1 MNTIK
6 WGIIGC
12 GDVTEV
18 KSGPGFQ
25 KAEGSELVAVMR
37 RNGKLAEDYAQR
49 HGVPK
54 WYDSAEALIHDAN
67 VNAVYVATPPSSHKQ
82 YVLQVAEAGK
92 PVYVEKPMALNFSD
106 CKEMIANCE
115 KQNTPLY
122 VAYYRRG
129 LSRFLKMKLLL
140 EEGSIGN
147 VRLASIIYSRAA
159 QPKDLAGEKHWRVNP
174 VVSGGGYFFDLA
186 PHAIDILLFLLG
198 EVLSVKGFTGNQMK
212 LYEAEDIVSTT
223 LSFKNG
229 VHATG
234 IWNFNAHN
242 KTDRLEII
250 GDKGKITCSIFGHSP
265 IVLENESGKEA
276 FEFMVPQH
284 IQQPFI
290 QTMVDELLGKGKC
303 FSTGYT
309 AIQTTWVMEELTGKR
324 G

>member
-242 KTDRLEII
+242 KTDRLN
-250 GDKGKITCSIFGHSP
+250 
-265 IVLENESGKEA
+265 L
-276 FEFMVPQH
+276 
-284 IQQPFI
+284 
-290 QTMVDELLGKGKC
+290 
-303 FSTGYT
+303 
-309 AIQTTWVMEELTGKR
+309 
-324 G
+324 